1 MSSYFHMADFAH
13 YAADKRTYHYG
24 LVRLEDGSPKPAF
37 HALQTLCT
45 LLAGAA
51 PAEGRSAAHVSVL
64 SDTEDPRATKTATW
78 HANFVRDR
86 FPLHA
91 WWIPESLENDPEI
104 KQAEMT
110 YWLAHDLQLENP
122 VLIEP
127 VSQEVYAVAMD
138 YDKRTCAETWMS
150 PDPGAE
156 GVRHFQ
162 PLPVSTDP
170 LILTDRAL
178 ITLRREE

>member
-1 MSSYFHMADFAH
+1 M
-13 YAADKRTYHYG
+13 KRTIIIG
-24 LVRLEDGSPKPAF
+24 CRA
-37 HALQTLCT
+37 TLT
-45 LLAGAA
+45 A
-51 PAEGRSAAHVSVL
+51 
-64 SDTEDPRATKTATW
+64 DPRATKATTW
-78 HANFVRDR
+78 HANFVSGNI
-86 FPLHA
+86 PIHA
-91 WWIPESLENDPEI
+91 WWLPESLENDPEI

-110 YWLAHDLQLENP
+110 YWLDHDLHLDDP

-127 VSQEVYAVAMD
+127 VSQEVYAVALD

-156 GVRHFQ
+156 GVRHFK

-170 LILTDRAL
+170 LILTDRAV